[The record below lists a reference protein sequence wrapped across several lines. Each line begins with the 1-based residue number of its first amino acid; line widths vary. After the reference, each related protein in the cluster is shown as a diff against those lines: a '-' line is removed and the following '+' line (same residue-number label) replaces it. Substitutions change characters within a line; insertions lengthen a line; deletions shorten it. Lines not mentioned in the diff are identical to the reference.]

1 MSIKQLAAYLGLSK
15 STVSRALNGY
25 PDVNPNT
32 RRKVIQAAQDIGYK
46 ANPTAQRL
54 ASGKSRNVG
63 VILPSN
69 ATMFVP
75 PAFSKILAEASA
87 FLAKH
92 QYKLIVMT
100 ISDWQKEQDV
110 YLDFITSGLIDGLFI
125 VRTRCDDQRL
135 TLLQANQFPF
145 VCFGHAQG
153 YPEDSFVD
161 VDNEH
166 AFYMLTQRQIQ
177 LGHRRI
183 AFLDAPIDLTLSQAR
198 IRGYQAAMKEAKLT
212 ADPRWL
218 LNGELTENGATTMT
232 NAVLSLANRPT
243 SILCADDIMAM
254 GCIAACESLGYLPGV
269 DIAIAG
275 YGDYEYSVYSKP
287 SITTLK
293 YDTKAIG
300 EMMAKLMLNKLEN
313 EQFPIQNWYQA
324 EIVPR
329 QSDTNIDGLDKN

>member
-25 PDVNPNT
+25 PDVNPDT
-32 RRKVIQAAQDIGYK
+32 RKKVIQAAQKIGYK

-69 ATMFVP
+69 AAMFVS
-75 PAFSKILAEASA
+75 PAFSKVLAEASA

-92 QYKLIVMT
+92 RYKLIVMT
-100 ISDWQKEQDV
+100 ISDCQNEQDV

-125 VRTRCDDQRL
+125 VRTRSDDQRL
-135 TLLQANQFPF
+135 TLLKTHHFPF
-145 VCFGHAQG
+145 VCFGHEQG
-153 YPEDSFVD
+153 YPLDSFID
-161 VDNEH
+161 VDNEQ
-166 AFYMLTQRQIQ
+166 AFYLLTKRQIQ
-177 LGHRRI
+177 LGHQRI

-198 IRGYQAAMKEAKLT
+198 IRGYEAAIKEANLI

-218 LNGELTENGATTMT
+218 LNGELTENSATIMT
-232 NAVLSLANRPT
+232 KSVMSLANRPT

-254 GCIAACESLGYLPGV
+254 GCIAACESLGYVPGV

-287 SITTLK
+287 TITTLK
-293 YDTKAIG
+293 YDTSAIG
-300 EMMAKLMLNKLEN
+300 EMMAKLMLNKLDN
-313 EQFPIQNWYQA
+313 GQFSIQNWYQA
-324 EIVPR
+324 EIISR
-329 QSDTNIDGLDKN
+329 QSDGFDKN